1 MSLMHDTPTENGV
14 HSHEAAG
21 DETGLPGEFESAI
34 AEESS
39 AHLDALEPALNSQKG
54 DHKAHKKKA
63 GKKKLKVSLKEKKSS
78 TKLLAGTFP
87 MVALIDE
94 QVRTS
99 IPEELVA
106 RVKAAK
112 EKKNIIG
119 ASYPYPQQMKKSDY
133 EEEIELLQIELVK
146 MQAWVKEVGERI
158 VLIFEGRDAA
168 GKGGTIQRFTE
179 NLNPRGAKVVVWP
192 NLRTRNGA
200 SGIFRGISKSCPRK
214 AKSSFLTAPG
224 TTARASNM

>member
-1 MSLMHDTPTENGV
+1 
-14 HSHEAAG
+14 
-21 DETGLPGEFESAI
+21 
-34 AEESS
+34 
-39 AHLDALEPALNSQKG
+39 
-54 DHKAHKKKA
+54 
-63 GKKKLKVSLKEKKSS
+63 
-78 TKLLAGTFP
+78 

-168 GKGGTIQRFTE
+168 GKGGTIQRFT
-179 NLNPRGAKVVVWP
+179 
-192 NLRTRNGA
+192 
-200 SGIFRGISKSCPRK
+200 
-214 AKSSFLTAPG
+214 
-224 TTARASNM
+224 